1 MRQRTRTILGSL
13 AAATVISLT
22 PTAQAMADMYW
33 QCVPFA
39 RLLSGI
45 QIYGDARTW
54 WGQAVGKYETGRLP
68 RMGAV
73 LAFKPTGKM
82 QLGHVAVVS
91 RLVTD
96 RVIQITHANW
106 SRIGGARGQIETDV
120 TVIDVSP
127 AGDWSLVKVWYDPI
141 RDLGTSVYPTH
152 GFIYQN
158 AQAIAIAAT
167 TSKIAMAQNAA
178 VAMAQSAADQV
189 VSNLRPG
196 GSPLGLLG
204 QMADSGDRIAG
215 LIAGATQ
222 PEAQQQTTQR

>member
-22 PTAQAMADMYW
+22 PTANAMADLYW

-54 WGQAVGKYETGRLP
+54 WGQASGKYETGRMP
-68 RMGAV
+68 RAGAV
-73 LAFKPTGKM
+73 LTFKPTGKM

-91 RLVTD
+91 QLVTD

-127 AGDWSLVKVWYDPI
+127 LGDWSLVKVWYDPI

-158 AQAIAIAAT
+158 AQAQRLAQTDPRYWSAQGVTMARAAANQT
-167 TSKIAMAQNAA
+167 A
-178 VAMAQSAADQV
+178 
-189 VSNLRPG
+189 G
-196 GSPLGLLG
+196 GIGPLPSPLGVLN
-204 QMADSGDRIAG
+204 QAADATDKIAA
-215 LIAGATQ
+215 LIAAATGQ
-222 PEAQQQTTQR
+222 SQSDQQD

>member
-22 PTAQAMADMYW
+22 PTANAMADLYW

-54 WGQAVGKYETGRLP
+54 WGQAGGKYETGRMP
-68 RMGAV
+68 RAGAV
-73 LAFKPTGKM
+73 LTFKPTGKM

-127 AGDWSLVKVWYDPI
+127 LGDWSLVKVWYDPI

-158 AQAIAIAAT
+158 AQAQRLAQTDPRFWSAQGVTMARAAANQT
-167 TSKIAMAQNAA
+167 A
-178 VAMAQSAADQV
+178 
-189 VSNLRPG
+189 G
-196 GSPLGLLG
+196 GIGPLPSPLGVVN
-204 QMADSGDRIAG
+204 QAADATDRIAA
-215 LIAGATQ
+215 LIAAATGQ
-222 PEAQQQTTQR
+222 GQSDQQD

>member
-22 PTAQAMADMYW
+22 PTANAMADLYW

-54 WGQAVGKYETGRLP
+54 WGQASGKYETGRMP
-68 RMGAV
+68 RAGAV
-73 LAFKPTGKM
+73 LTFKPTGKM

-91 RLVTD
+91 QLVTD

-127 AGDWSLVKVWYDPI
+127 LGDWSLVKVWYDPI

-158 AQAIAIAAT
+158 AQAQRLAQTDPRYWSAQGVTMARAAANQT
-167 TSKIAMAQNAA
+167 A
-178 VAMAQSAADQV
+178 
-189 VSNLRPG
+189 G
-196 GSPLGLLG
+196 GIGPLPSPLGVVN
-204 QMADSGDRIAG
+204 QAADATDKIAA
-215 LIAGATQ
+215 LIAAATGQ
-222 PEAQQQTTQR
+222 SQSDRED

>member
-1 MRQRTRTILGSL
+1 MRQRKRTIFGSL
-13 AAATVISLT
+13 AAAAVISLT
-22 PTAQAMADMYW
+22 PTANALADIYW

-54 WGQAVGKYETGRLP
+54 WGQAVGKYETGRMP

-73 LAFKPTGKM
+73 LAFKPTERM

-127 AGDWSLVKVWYDPI
+127 VGDWSMVKVWYDPI

-158 AQAIAIAAT
+158 AQAQRIAQTDPRYWSAQGVTMARAAASQT
-167 TSKIAMAQNAA
+167 A
-178 VAMAQSAADQV
+178 
-189 VSNLRPG
+189 G
-196 GSPLGLLG
+196 GVGPLPSPLGVVN
-204 QMADSGDRIAG
+204 QAADATDRIAA
-215 LIAGATQ
+215 LIAAATGQ
-222 PEAQQQTTQR
+222 ADGQD